1 MPAMPDASDE
11 LRERI
16 SRAFAD
22 ASPLRLECGGSKSF
36 LGETVIG
43 EPLSLRGHGGIISYE
58 PRELVIRARAGT
70 PLAEIDRTLAEHRQ
84 MLAFEP
90 PAFGADATIGGAIAC
105 GLSGPRRPWAGSA
118 RDFVLG
124 VHIVNGRGDLLH
136 FGGEVMK
143 NVAGYDVS
151 RLMVGAFGTLGV
163 ILDVSLKVLP
173 RPEYELTLVQSRD
186 QADAL
191 RVMNASARL
200 ASLSAACWHEGRLS
214 IRLSG
219 AESAVI
225 AAADNLGGDRIADGD
240 AFWTAV
246 KEHRHAFFQPAL
258 AGESPLWRLSIS
270 PTSAR
275 LALSGEQF
283 IDWGGAQR
291 WWLSDEPSERI
302 RAAAESAG
310 GHAIR
315 FRGGARDAGVFHPL
329 PMPLMALHQRLKQ
342 AFDPKRILNPGRQYA
357 GL

>member
-1 MPAMPDASDE
+1 MPDSGEA
-11 LRERI
+11 LRQRVIE
-16 SRAFAD
+16 AFAD
-22 ASPLRLECGGSKSF
+22 ATPLRPEGGGSKSF
-36 LGETVIG
+36 LGASAVG
-43 EPLSLRGHGGIISYE
+43 EPLSLREHSGIITYE

-70 PLAEIDRTLAEHRQ
+70 PLAEIDQALAEHRQ

-90 PAFGADATIGGAIAC
+90 PAFGSDATIGGTIAC
-105 GLSGPRRPWAGSA
+105 GLSGPRRPWVGSA

-124 VHIVNGRGDLLH
+124 VRIVNGRGDALH

-173 RPEYELTLVQSRD
+173 RPECELTLTQSRD
-186 QADAL
+186 QSDAL
-191 RVMNASARL
+191 RIMNASARL
-200 ASLSAACWHEGRLS
+200 APLSAACWHDGLLS

-225 AAADNLGGDRIADGD
+225 AAADSLGGDCVADGD
-240 AFWTAV
+240 AFWVAV

-258 AGESPLWRLSIS
+258 AGESPLWRLSVA
-270 PTSAR
+270 PTSAP
-275 LALSGEQF
+275 LALSGAQF

-291 WWLSDEPSERI
+291 WWLSDAPAERI
-302 RAAAESAG
+302 RAVAESAG

-315 FRGGARDAGVFHPL
+315 FRGGAGDTAVFHPL
-329 PMPLMALHQRLKQ
+329 PTPLMALHKRLKQ
-342 AFDPKRILNPGRQYA
+342 AFDPGRILNPGRQYA
-357 GL
+357 EL